1 VRPVRKAFAR
11 RHAGT
16 AIGAHALHIAASHV
30 AINIPITG
38 AEPPGADPTE
48 RLLRVA
54 ALARELQSGAY
65 PECEWVRR
73 APHLVIGFFAS
84 EPRYA
89 RENVS
94 RVIAVFREFLLKN
107 FDVSAVNTLAS
118 GVGYLIT
125 SRLPGI
131 FGAGGDEPVARTD
144 RFLLDLE
151 TARAADAC
159 KARSR
164 AAAGG
169 ARGHRGRPAH
179 GTRSAC
185 FACRRAIRVQRFRG
199 KGREGIWTA

>member
-1 VRPVRKAFAR
+1 MRGQRSGHTRSTSPPRTSPSTFPSLAPSRRVPIPLSACCVWQHSLASCRAARIPNVSGYGAR
-11 RHAGT
+11 RISLSGSSPLNRGT
-16 AIGAHALHIAASHV
+16 PGRMCRAS
-30 AINIPITG
+30 
-38 AEPPGADPTE
+38 
-48 RLLRVA
+48 
-54 ALARELQSGAY
+54 S
-65 PECEWVRR
+65 
-73 APHLVIGFFAS
+73 
-84 EPRYA
+84 
-89 RENVS
+89 
-94 RVIAVFREFLLKN
+94 AVFREFLLKN